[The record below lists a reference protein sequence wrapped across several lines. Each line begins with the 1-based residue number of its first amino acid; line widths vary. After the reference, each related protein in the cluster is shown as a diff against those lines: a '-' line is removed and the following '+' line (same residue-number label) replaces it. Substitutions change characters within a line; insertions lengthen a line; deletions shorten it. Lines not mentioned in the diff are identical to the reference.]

1 MNGVARQVRGM
12 FIIAGFAG
20 LLIGACVEFF
30 NIASG
35 TGIAIGDFSITWLV
49 LFFAFILFCLA
60 LFVVLIFGLR
70 GDFSAFFEKLILFRN
85 RMNFWRWVLA
95 ILALAFPV
103 WFLRYSM
110 WGIVFHGIYIRTL
123 IWIASVIIFS
133 VFASRDQ
140 VLMGWQETLSAI
152 VFTASAFMI
161 AISLQGVTDYPF
173 SLGWSEGNRL
183 WDYST
188 FFGSSLYIY
197 PSNQDI
203 YVLSDPG
210 RLLVGGLPFLF
221 PGITIEMARLWVGLT
236 MIIPYFLVGI
246 AAYRNSPENRG
257 IWFFIILWIFLFLKQ
272 GPIHAPLVL
281 CAALTVLVWRRSLW
295 VSIPMVIIAGY
306 FAQASRYTWMF
317 APGIWIGVLEL
328 ADASLRNGKLTGSQ
342 WTRSIAVGISGLAG
356 GYLLPKLIPLFRS
369 GISLD
374 NISVETV
381 ENVGEQIAGG
391 GYTPEIIT
399 SEVTRQPLLW
409 YRLLPN
415 STYGTGILVGLL
427 IAVMPLLTILL
438 WLVITKKWVLNL
450 WQKLALSGSLLAFLA
465 VGLVASTKIGGG
477 GDLHNLDMFL
487 IGLAFA
493 GIVAWYNGGREAI
506 LNPDQISVWMKVVII
521 AVLVIPAIGPLRQMR
536 SLGYGEKAAALAI
549 LVDAPSEK
557 SLDIL
562 PSDEKVNSA
571 LAEIQDAVSIAR
583 EDGDV
588 LFLDQRQLLTFGYIS
603 DLPLVPEYEKKVLMN
618 QALSADVEYFHQFYE
633 DLAAGRF
640 SLIVSEKLYTS
651 IKNSSFEFGEENNA
665 WVTWVAEPILCYYKT
680 TRMSNLNLNSVG
692 VQLLIP
698 RETPVDCQLP

>member
-49 LFFAFILFCLA
+49 LFFVFIFFCLA
-60 LFVVLIFGLR
+60 LFAAFILWLR
-70 GDFSAFFEKLILFRN
+70 GGLLAFLEKLILFRN
-85 RMNFWRWVLA
+85 RMNFWRWVPA

-123 IWIASVIIFS
+123 IWSASVIIFS
-133 VFASRDQ
+133 IFASRGQ
-140 VLMGWQETLSAI
+140 VLMGWRETLSAI

-188 FFGSSLYIY
+188 FFGRSLYIY
-197 PSNQDI
+197 PADQNI

-221 PGITIEMARLWVGLT
+221 SGVTIEMARFWVGLT

-246 AAYRNSPENRG
+246 AAYRSSPENRG
-257 IWFFIILWIFLFLKQ
+257 IWFFVILWVFLFLKQ

-281 CAALTVLVWRRSLW
+281 CAALTVLVWRRNLW
-295 VSIPMVIIAGY
+295 ISIPMVILAGY

-328 ADASLRNGKLTGSQ
+328 ADASLRNGKLTWSQ
-342 WTRSIAVGISGLAG
+342 WTRSIALGIAGISG
-356 GYLLPKLIPLFRS
+356 GYLLPKIIPLFRG
-369 GISLD
+369 GISVES
-374 NISVETV
+374 ISVETV
-381 ENVGEQIAGG
+381 ESVGAQIAGS
-391 GYTPEIIT
+391 GYTTEIIT

-415 STYGTGILVGLL
+415 STYGTGILIGLL
-427 IAVMPLLTILL
+427 IAVIPLLAILL
-438 WLVITKKWVLNL
+438 WLAITKKWVLNI
-450 WQKLALSGSLLAFLA
+450 WQKLALTGSLLAFLV

-493 GIVAWYNGGREAI
+493 GIIAWYNGGREGI
-506 LNPDQISVWMKVVII
+506 LDSDQLSVWMKVAVIASL
-521 AVLVIPAIGPLRQMR
+521 AVPAIGPLRQIR
-536 SLGYGEKAAALAI
+536 SIGYGEKAAAIAI
-549 LVDAPSEK
+549 LTDSPSEK
-557 SLDIL
+557 SLDLL

-571 LAEIQDAVSIAR
+571 LEEIRDAVDIAR
-583 EDGDV
+583 EEGDV
-588 LFLDQRQLLTFGYIS
+588 LFLDQRQLLTFGYIA

-618 QALSADVEYFHQFYE
+618 EALSGNAEYFHQFYK

-651 IKNSSFEFGEENNA
+651 IKDNSSEFGEENNA
-665 WVTWVAEPILCYYKT
+665 WVTWVAEPLLCYYKT
-680 TRMSNLNLNSVG
+680 TRMSNLNLNLVG

-698 RETPVDCQLP
+698 RDTPADCQLP